1 MARHYTLEPAAG
13 QPGAIDYAA
22 ELNPQQFEAV
32 TSRPGP
38 SLVIAGAGSGK
49 TRTLTYRVAWLLEQ
63 GAPPR
68 SILLL
73 TFTNKAAREMLERVT
88 ALLPSGAEGIWGG
101 TFHSIGNRILRRHA
115 ERIGFRQGFS
125 IMDRNDQEEMIE
137 GIVAREGLR
146 TADRRFPKGE
156 VLADMFSYSV
166 NTGTPI
172 PKVLLAKYRYFIP
185 LAEQIQHIQIT
196 YEARK
201 KESNAMDFDDLLSK
215 TLELFQTCGDV
226 AESYQQQFRHV
237 LVDEYQDTN
246 RIQSELVE
254 VFARRHGSIMV
265 VGDDAQSI
273 YSWRGANF
281 ENILQFPQRH
291 PDARVFKIETNYRSV
306 PEVLELANAAIL
318 ANEKQFPKNLAPVR
332 SSHPVKPALVPLA
345 TNSQQAAFVAQRI
358 LELHEEG
365 IALNEMAVLY
375 RAHYHSMEV
384 QLEFTRRG
392 IPFAITSGL
401 RFFEQAHI
409 KDVAAFMK
417 FAVNPRDEV
426 AFKRMV
432 KLLPGIGAK
441 SAESLWN
448 QASAALGGQPVFD
461 RLHHLKVPSKAA
473 KPWEQLAHTMA
484 ELAPGG
490 AQLAPAAMIQAVL
503 FALYDDYMKGKFA
516 NYDARREDLGTLA
529 DFAAQFENT
538 EEFLSQLA
546 LLGSVETADAL
557 GGEEGEKLTLSTVH
571 QAKGLEWKVVFVL
584 WLTEGMF
591 PSARSAETPE
601 GLEEERRLFYVAVT
615 RCKDELYLTY
625 PEMRLNA
632 GYGESFQRP
641 SRFLLEIPEPLMEP
655 WEVAG
660 SVFPAS
666 GDKNRRSSDWEAEAE
681 CGDSFSDDDAP
692 F

>member
-1 MARHYTLEPAAG
+1 VARHYTLEPAAG
-13 QPGAIDYAA
+13 APGAIDYAA
-22 ELNPQQFEAV
+22 ELNEQQLAAV
-32 TSRPGP
+32 TSPPGA

-49 TRTLTYRVAWLLEQ
+49 TRTLTYRVAWLLEH

-73 TFTNKAAREMLERVT
+73 TFTNKAAREMLERV
-88 ALLPSGAEGIWGG
+88 ASLLPSGAEGIWGG

-146 TADRRFPKGE
+146 TTDRRFPKGE
-156 VLADMFSYSV
+156 VLADVFSYSV

-172 PKVLLAKYRYFIP
+172 PQVLLAKYRYFIP

-215 TLELFQTCGDV
+215 TLELLQTCEDV
-226 AESYQQQFRHV
+226 AAHYQQQFRHV

-254 VFARRHGSIMV
+254 ALARQHGSIMV

-306 PEVLELANAAIL
+306 PEVLHLANAAIL
-318 ANEKQFPKNLAPVR
+318 ANERQFPKNLAPVR

-345 TNSQQAAFVAQRI
+345 TNSQQAAFVAQRV

-409 KDVAAFMK
+409 KDVSAFMK
-417 FAVNPRDEV
+417 FAINPRDEV

-441 SAESLWN
+441 SAESLWK
-448 QASAALGGQPVFD
+448 QASEVLAGQPAFD
-461 RLHHLKVPSKAA
+461 SLHHLKVPSKAA
-473 KPWEQLAHTMA
+473 KSWEQLAHTMV

-490 AQLAPAAMIQAVL
+490 AQLTPAAMIKAIL
-503 FALYDDYMKGKFA
+503 FALYDDYMKDKFP
-516 NYDARREDLGTLA
+516 NYDARRDDLGTLA
-529 DFAAQFENT
+529 DFAGQFENT

-557 GGEEGEKLTLSTVH
+557 GGEEDGEKLTLSTVH

-591 PSARSAETPE
+591 PSARSSETPE

-632 GYGESFQRP
+632 GYGDAFQRP

-660 SVFPAS
+660 SVFPAL
-666 GDKNRRSSDWEAEAE
+666 GEGKRKAPGWDNETEN
-681 CGDSFSDDDAP
+681 SFPDDEP